1 VASEGTFLR
10 TADLRS
16 QPANISLAGSRPT
29 PRRRVMPTTG
39 PAHHQ
44 WTDPTSTITHHDR
57 GAHAG
62 TLLTAV
68 PTSELRNDLAGQ
80 AATRTLAALPVGG
93 AAEAWESRGLSWRHA
108 VLAAV
113 VQRVVLHPCLPG
125 RNAFDPSRIEVLWR
139 T

>member
-1 VASEGTFLR
+1 VVVDVVADTMD
-10 TADLRS
+10 DLDR
-16 QPANISLAGSRPT
+16 QQGSRGVLAVGGRLPHREKHSAQRCV
-29 PRRRVMPTTG
+29 PRRSCIEPGRPNG
-39 PAHHQ
+39 Q
-44 WTDPTSTITHHDR
+44 
-57 GAHAG
+57 
-62 TLLTAV
+62 L
-68 PTSELRNDLAGQ
+68 ELRNDLAGQ